1 MFQREYIMG
10 LTPVGGEA
18 LRCRERSTTRAM
30 EFMLTN
36 MYTKV
41 GRAKRSVV
49 LLKRPEEFSM
59 PVLNLLHHGLL
70 HQMLF
75 YCTPDN
81 GFPSGCT
88 LLPIFNG
95 VSEI

>member
-10 LTPVGGEA
+10 LTPVGGKA
-18 LRCRERSTTRAM
+18 LRCRKSSTTKTM

-49 LLKRPEEFSM
+49 LLKRPGRIFYASPEPPASWTPASDAF
-59 PVLNLLHHGLL
+59 LLHAG
-70 HQMLF
+70 
-75 YCTPDN
+75 
-81 GFPSGCT
+81 
-88 LLPIFNG
+88 
-95 VSEI
+95 